1 MKQNQKNLFPMD
13 ATQISALC
21 SEGLAQSS
29 VKLMGRFE
37 FPKALD
43 QAKTDVAE
51 RRAKKEQ

>member
-1 MKQNQKNLFPMD
+1 MD
-13 ATQISALC
+13 ATQISEGLCSEGLC

>member
-13 ATQISALC
+13 AAQTSALC

-29 VKLMGRFE
+29 VKLLGKFE